1 MADAIVPQ
9 LPIATRAEAKARR
22 DAARE
27 AGEKF
32 FFSGRPCKK
41 GHFSKKYVSTGDCA
55 ACLAERGKELRA
67 QKDPEEQR
75 AYFKAYQQA
84 NADRIRAR
92 RTEYR
97 ERNKEELNA
106 KRLAIYHA
114 NKEADKPRR
123 KAYAERAKEHIA
135 AYQKAYREENADRLK
150 EYSKQQYAKNPAPY
164 IEKAREWSKANPLAK
179 RIYTNRRRARLRS
192 AEGKHTA
199 AELKALMVKQ
209 RGKCACCREPLKHGY
224 DVDHIVP
231 LAKGGTNDILNI
243 QLLCPPCNRSK
254 GAKDPLE
261 WAQANGRLL

>member
-1 MADAIVPQ
+1 MADAIVAQ
-9 LPIATRAEAKARR
+9 FPIVTRAEAKARR

-32 FFSGRPCKK
+32 YYSGRPCRK
-41 GHFSKKYVSTGDCA
+41 GHFSDHYVSTGDCVICVA
-55 ACLAERGKELRA
+55 ARGKELYA
-67 QKDPEEQR
+67 KQDPEQR
-75 AYFKAYQQA
+75 REYFRSYVEK
-84 NADRIRAR
+84 NADRVKKRRA
-92 RTEYR
+92 EYF
-97 ERNKEELNA
+97 ERNREEINA
-106 KRLAIYHA
+106 KLRAHYHA
-114 NKEADKPRR
+114 TKEAKKPRR

-150 EYSKQQYAKNPAPY
+150 EYGKQKYAKNPAPY
-164 IEKAREWSKANPLAK
+164 IERAKKWDKANPLAK
-179 RIYTNRRRARLRS
+179 RIYTNRRRARLRA

-224 DVDHIVP
+224 DVDHVVP